1 VFWQL
6 FPIINIILFRNI
18 TRKFDVFVKIN
29 KNRQLV
35 SPFLTKKNFCEFY
48 ILDSQEQKKISK
60 GETKMIIGVPK
71 EIKNNENRV
80 ALTPAGV
87 VSFIKAGHRV
97 LVEKNAGI
105 GSGFANEDYASAGAE
120 IIEQAA
126 DVWAQ
131 AEMIMKV
138 KEPLESEYQYFRP
151 GLILFTYLHLAAE
164 PSLAK
169 ALKEKE
175 VAAIAYETVEVNRTL
190 PLLTPMSEVAG
201 RMAAQIGAQFLQ
213 KTNGGKGILLA
224 GVPGVS
230 RGKVTIIGGG
240 IVGTN
245 AAKMA
250 IGLGADV
257 TIIDLNAERL
267 RQLDDIFGNQIK
279 TLMSNPFNIAEAVAE
294 ADLLIGAVLIPGA
307 KAPKLVTEEMVK
319 TMKPGSVIVDVA
331 IDQGGIVE
339 TSDHVTTHD
348 NPTYVKHGV
357 VHYAVANMPGAVPR
371 TSTMALTNVTVPY
384 ALQIANK
391 GFVKAIQENPALKRG
406 VNVLNGEI
414 TYEAVAKDL
423 SYDYVTVEAAL
434 EKETA
439 TV

>member
-1 VFWQL
+1 MF
-6 FPIINIILFRNI
+6 
-18 TRKFDVFVKIN
+18 
-29 KNRQLV
+29 
-35 SPFLTKKNFCEFY
+35 
-48 ILDSQEQKKISK
+48 
-60 GETKMIIGVPK
+60 IGVPK

-87 VSFIKAGHRV
+87 LSFKNAGHSV
-97 LVEKNAGI
+97 LVEKGAGI
-105 GSGFANEDYASAGAE
+105 GSGFADEDYAKAGAE
-120 IIEQAA
+120 IIDGAEN
-126 DVWAQ
+126 VWAK
-131 AEMIMKV
+131 ADMIMKV
-138 KEPLESEYQYFRP
+138 KEPLESEYQYFRS

-164 PSLAK
+164 PELAK
-169 ALKEKE
+169 ALKEKG
-175 VAAIAYETVEVNRTL
+175 VIAIAYETVSVNRTL

-213 KTNGGKGILLA
+213 KNNGGQGILLA
-224 GVPGVS
+224 GVPGVN

-257 TIIDLNAERL
+257 TIIDLSADRL
-267 RQLDDIFGNQIK
+267 RQLDDIFGNQVK
-279 TLMSNPFNIAEAVAE
+279 TLMSNPYNIAEAVKE

-319 TMKPGSVIVDVA
+319 TMKAGSVIVDVA
-331 IDQGGIVE
+331 IDQGGVVE

-348 NPTYVKHGV
+348 NPTFEKHGV
-357 VHYAVANMPGAVPR
+357 IHYSVANMPGAVPR
-371 TSTMALTNVTVPY
+371 TSTIALTNVTVPY

-391 GFVKAIQENPALKRG
+391 GVFKAITENPSLKLG
-406 VNVLNGEI
+406 VNVAAGEI

-423 SYDYVTVEAAL
+423 GYSYVSVEEAL
-434 EKETA
+434 GKELSE
-439 TV
+439 VK